1 MNLIPKWWRDI
12 TENPPG
18 HTVAKDLFR
27 AQAFYAGLALCFWI
41 AYADFRQGRGI
52 SFEPALFL
60 LSYALGASALKAY
73 EKFQDRKTADGA
85 GNPLAVPN
93 PPGYTPP
100 IMDQVPNPNAANHP
114 VE

>member
-27 AQAFYAGLALCFWI
+27 AQAFYAGLLLCF
-41 AYADFRQGRGI
+41 AKAVAECMGKDL
-52 SFEPALFL
+52 SAEPALFL
-60 LSYALGASALKAY
+60 LAYALGASGLKAY
-73 EKFQDRKTADGA
+73 EKFQDRKTADSA

-100 IMDQVPNPNAANHP
+100 IMDQVANPNAQGAP

>member
-27 AQAFYAGLALCFWI
+27 AQAFYAGLALCFI
-41 AYADFRQGRGI
+41 KAGADVVANRDV
-52 SFEPALFL
+52 SAEPAIFL
-60 LSYALGASALKAY
+60 LGYALGVQGLKMY
-73 EKFQDRKTADGA
+73 EKYQDRKTADDK

-100 IMDQVPNPNAANHP
+100 IMDQVPNPNAPHTP
-114 VE
+114 E